1 MSELEKRKATN
12 PTNGE
17 SDMNEIDQRKRTAL
31 TTDDRADLFEGYG
44 NAATARPFVGDPAV
58 RRRKTSRSALALEQR

>member
-1 MSELEKRKATN
+1 
-12 PTNGE
+12 
-17 SDMNEIDQRKRTAL
+17 MNEIDKRKRTAL

-44 NAATARPFVGDPAV
+44 NAATARPFVGDLFVFSKGDFSAV